1 MATALR
7 EMQHE
12 FIKSLLEKPSSIA
25 KEIVSDEHASAERRL
40 SLYAEG
46 YKLRL
51 KEVIEGDYEQV
62 NAYLGDEL
70 FDQLMEQYISEYQS
84 QHPNLRYYT
93 QYMPTLL
100 SESVPWSNSPEVS
113 ELAEIEKLFSDS
125 FDSENRQSV
134 TTQDLAQ
141 ISPDAWPSLT
151 IQFKKAVHL
160 VSTQFN
166 SFHIWQALSNEEAPP
181 ALVPEPST
189 WLIWRSDLIS
199 SYIEVSAAEAVAYK
213 TMNKGGDFSALCE
226 ALLSF
231 YDDEETPMQAVTL
244 LQGWLL
250 RDMIGEIK

>member
-1 MATALR
+1 MVLR

-12 FIKSLLEKPSSIA
+12 FIKCMLEQPSSIST
-25 KEIVSDEHASAERRL
+25 EIVSDDHASAERRL

-84 QHPNLRYYT
+84 HHPNLRYYT

-100 SESVPWSNSPEVS
+100 SDSLPWSNSPEVS

-125 FDSENRQSV
+125 FDSENCQSV

-141 ISPDAWPSLT
+141 ISPDAWPTLT
-151 IQFKKAVHL
+151 IQFKQAVHL

-166 SFHIWQALSNEEAPP
+166 SFPIWQALSNENTPP
-181 ALVPEPST
+181 ELVPEPST

-199 SYIEVSAAEAVAYK
+199 SYIEISAAETAAYK
-213 TMNKGGDFSALCE
+213 IMKRGGDFGALCE
-226 ALLSF
+226 ALLEF

-250 RDMIGEIK
+250 RDMVGEMK